1 MTSENKPLID
11 LGNISNLAVYLKA
24 TEKQMLQAYGRALG
38 RTATWLKTRSA
49 RMAGEGIKVRKLD
62 TLRKRMGYYRRK
74 AAAGDPDALKFWF
87 GLNAMPVSD
96 LKGKIAGK
104 RGKRHARRD
113 KKTGRFIK
121 RRKGSAAPVFS
132 PDGMSLPD
140 TAFEDGYVTKG
151 ATGKRTILVRGNK
164 RTKNKRTGKL
174 HKRWVREAAIDIQ
187 EPMERDVISDLI
199 REMPSYFMKQYEHEI
214 KYRVATN
221 LRTDGRG
228 RRI

>member
-49 RMAGEGIKVRKLD
+49 RMAAEGVKVRKLD

-140 TAFEDGYVTKG
+140 TAFEDGYVTRPDAG
-151 ATGKRTILVRGNK
+151 RRTIFVRGK
-164 RTKNKRTGKL
+164 YRT
-174 HKRWVREAAIDIQ
+174 REATIDIQ

-199 REMPSYFMKQYEHEI
+199 REMPSHFMEEYEHEI